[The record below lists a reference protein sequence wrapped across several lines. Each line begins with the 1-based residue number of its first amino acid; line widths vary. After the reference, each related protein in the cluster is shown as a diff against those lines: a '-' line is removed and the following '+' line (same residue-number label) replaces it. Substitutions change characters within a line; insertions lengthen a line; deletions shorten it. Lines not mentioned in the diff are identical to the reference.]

1 MNAVTVTT
9 AEWNQVGDEMGYT
22 DTPAKRE
29 AISAAAAAIDWTDQP
44 YTLPRLSVAPLRVLV
59 AAIFHGRLGQLHRAG
74 SAALVLDGQRH
85 ALVGLEDDTNRYY
98 LLDLGHEAV
107 YVCHETRHTE
117 QLPDPRGDSAPR
129 PWHSPTCQPSTAAP
143 RSTNARS

>member
-1 MNAVTVTT
+1 MIAVTIGA
-9 AEWNQVGDEMGYT
+9 AEWNQVGAEMGYT
-22 DTPAKRE
+22 DTPANRE

-44 YTLPRLSVAPLRVLV
+44 YTLPRLSVAPLRVLI

-85 ALVGLEDDTNRYY
+85 ALVGLEDDANRYY

-107 YVCHETRHTE
+107 YVRHESRHVA
-117 QLPDPRGDSAPR
+117 QMPDPLTEHDPR
-129 PWHSPTCQPSTAAP
+129 PWHAPRCQPVTAAH
-143 RSTNARS
+143 RSTDARS

>member
-9 AEWNQVGDEMGYT
+9 AEWNQVGTEMGYS
-22 DTPAKRE
+22 DTPAKRQ
-29 AISAAAAAIDWTDQP
+29 AITAAADAIDWTDQP

-74 SAALVLDGQRH
+74 SVTLVLDGQQH
-85 ALVGLEDDTNRYY
+85 ALVGLEDAANRYY

-107 YVCHETRHTE
+107 YVRHETRHTE
-117 QLPDPRGDSAPR
+117 QLPDPLGEDEPR
-129 PWHSPTCQPSTAAP
+129 PWHSPTCQPITAH
-143 RSTNARS
+143 RSTDARS

>member
-1 MNAVTVTT
+1 MIAATIVTGD
-9 AEWNQVGDEMGYT
+9 WNQVGADMGYT

-44 YTLPRLSVAPLRVLV
+44 YTVARLSVAPLRVLV
-59 AAIFHGRLGQLHRAG
+59 AAIFHGRLDQLHRAG
-74 SAALVLDGQRH
+74 SAALALDGQRR

-107 YVCHETRHTE
+107 YVRHETRNVA
-117 QLPDPRGDSAPR
+117 QLPDPLTEHQPR
-129 PWHSPTCQPSTAAP
+129 PWHSPACQPVTAAR
-143 RSTNARS
+143 RSTDARS